1 MDSVEPPNKSVQ
13 GTEVL
18 MSFEIDPEQNEIRAL
33 KEAALWAGRLVLE
46 IGGGDGRLARRVA
59 GLGASVTAIDPREG
73 LVRSAVVKALES
85 PSRRTR
91 YVVGDGRRLPFSD
104 ESFDIGIFGW
114 SL

>member
-33 KEAALWAGRLVLE
+33 KEAALWAGRDVLE

-59 GLGASVTAIDPREG
+59 GLGASVTAIDPDAE
-73 LVRSAVVKALES
+73 LVSSAVVKALES
-85 PSRRTR
+85 PNERTR

-104 ESFDIGIFGW
+104 ETFDTVIFGW